1 MQRQPFGNARY
12 RENAQLPE
20 TFPIVKDASK
30 EFGSARK
37 RKATSGN
44 QDLRVRQ
51 GFFLPEDRCQ
61 LNCSATRNESVVE
74 IDSSLYNIL
83 KGRD

>member
-30 EFGSARK
+30 EFSSARK
-37 RKATSGN
+37 RKAIAGN
-44 QDLRVRQ
+44 QELRVRQ
-51 GFFLPEDRCQ
+51 VFSHYGNCCQ
-61 LNCSATRNESVVE
+61 L
-74 IDSSLYNIL
+74 
-83 KGRD
+83 K

>member
-1 MQRQPFGNARY
+1 MQMQPFGNARY

-30 EFGSARK
+30 EFSAVRK
-37 RKATSGN
+37 RKAIAAN

-51 GFFLPEDRCQ
+51 AF
-61 LNCSATRNESVVE
+61 
-74 IDSSLYNIL
+74 SSLRVVVSQSSL
-83 KGRD
+83 LPPSVQLARL